1 MVSTSTSIIAASVAV
16 AACISRV
23 NAHGYMLI
31 PETQFDGSANSAWIV
46 QIDPTWASDDWNG
59 NSEESVTTYQTLA
72 AENDVTYIR
81 TLLDDTSIYGADC
94 GYSNPDGTAQSI
106 PTDSTATFSRA
117 IQHVVSYRQM
127 IDIHWGVTLIEMFA
141 GSVRDLAR
149 RHHGLPRRQLLR

>member
-94 GYSNPDGTAQSI
+94 GYSDPDGTAQPI
-106 PTDSTATFSRA
+106 PSTSTATFSRA
-117 IQHVVSYRQM
+117 IQHVVSSGSTLLQF
-127 IDIHWGVTLIEMFA
+127 ID
-141 GSVRDLAR
+141 DLN
-149 RHHGLPRRQLLR
+149 